1 MFNDCLPFSSVW
13 MQYQKEVQK
22 MENESFKTSHRHNRG
37 WKKLA
42 EKRLERS
49 LKQLF
54 LNLVLVLKVQR
65 LQLAL
70 QSIYCANISK
80 YLILSTFKMFDGF
93 ASRKNRYIKV
103 SSREYRIGSTGNFY
117 LLRGY
122 LCKTKLVWSM
132 LMSLLHYYPTKF
144 KYRRAPSILYP
155 VNFWVGNV
163 SELYKCYRKQHSLWR
178 DHSHLMRYSDMVHNH
193 HTQSPVTELI
203 IRNNSQCGC
212 SGPCTC

>member
-1 MFNDCLPFSSVW
+1 MSADFTILVFGQLNNPKIVLRKKDLWRAVQLSVNSALNNGSIEQIFWKMFNDCLPFSSVL

-54 LNLVLVLKVQR
+54 LNLVLKVQR

-80 YLILSTFKMFDGF
+80 YLSLSTFKMFDGF

-117 LLRGY
+117 LLRG
-122 LCKTKLVWSM
+122 
-132 LMSLLHYYPTKF
+132 
-144 KYRRAPSILYP
+144 
-155 VNFWVGNV
+155 
-163 SELYKCYRKQHSLWR
+163 
-178 DHSHLMRYSDMVHNH
+178 
-193 HTQSPVTELI
+193 
-203 IRNNSQCGC
+203 
-212 SGPCTC
+212 